1 MSGVSNDGLM
11 RILNRF
17 RPSGNGAP
25 SVRTADWSGA
35 ASIAIVRP
43 MDANSELLIRAGAAL
58 GIFLAMALWEVLKP
72 RRALSVGRVPR
83 WPGNL
88 GILVLDAV
96 LVRLLIP
103 VAAVGMSVIAAQNG
117 WGLLNITP
125 WPASLEALIGFLAL
139 DLAIY
144 AQHIAFHKVPVLW
157 RLHRMHHAD
166 LDIDVTT
173 GLRFHPIE
181 IVLSM
186 LIKMAVVVLVGVPAL
201 AVVAFEVVLNATSM
215 FNHSNAAMP
224 LWLDRIVRLL
234 VVTPDMHR
242 VHHSVLRHETDS
254 NFGFNLPW
262 WDRLFGTYRAAPE
275 AGHERM
281 TIGLPIF
288 RDRQELRL
296 DRLITQPFRDD
307 AGQAAA
313 APRIE
318 SEKPGP

>member
-1 MSGVSNDGLM
+1 ME
-11 RILNRF
+11 
-17 RPSGNGAP
+17 
-25 SVRTADWSGA
+25 
-35 ASIAIVRP
+35 
-43 MDANSELLIRAGAAL
+43 ANSELTLRVGAAL
-58 GIFLAMALWEVLKP
+58 AAFSALALWELLAP
-72 RRALSVGRVPR
+72 RRVLSVGRARR
-83 WPGNL
+83 WPSNL
-88 GILVLDAV
+88 GILLIDAV

-103 VAAVGMSVIAAQNG
+103 TTAVGVAVIASQNG

-125 WPASLEALIGFLAL
+125 WPAWLEGLAGFLML

-144 AQHIAFHKVPVLW
+144 AQHVVFHKVPMLW

-166 LDIDVTT
+166 LDIDVST

-186 LIKMAVVVLVGVPAL
+186 LIKIAVVVVVGVPAV
-201 AVVAFEVVLNATSM
+201 AVIAFEVVLNATSM

-242 VHHSVLRHETDS
+242 VHHSIRRHETDS

-262 WDRLFGTYRAAPE
+262 WDRLFGTYRPLPE
-275 AGHERM
+275 AGHDHM

-288 RDRQELRL
+288 RGPAELRL

-307 AGQAAA
+307 AAATMA
-313 APRIE
+313 EAGARKPRE
-318 SEKPGP
+318 GETRRR